1 MLCCLR
7 ELLCNICEA
16 FVFAWNC
23 RLDLQ
28 CFQTSCSMA
37 QCCQL
42 IKEAFP
48 KINED
53 IYSYVESVLESS
65 GEDFENEDDVY
76 EAIGEVLL
84 DLETNKSEDD
94 VR

>member
-1 MLCCLR
+1 
-7 ELLCNICEA
+7 
-16 FVFAWNC
+16 
-23 RLDLQ
+23 
-28 CFQTSCSMA
+28 MA

-48 KINED
+48 KINDD

-65 GEDFENEDDVY
+65 ADDFENEEDVY

-84 DLETNKSEDD
+84 DLETDKSEED
-94 VR
+94 VRYIPVPVPVPKDPHFFSVADSHPKDVVEKM

>member
-1 MLCCLR
+1 
-7 ELLCNICEA
+7 
-16 FVFAWNC
+16 
-23 RLDLQ
+23 
-28 CFQTSCSMA
+28 MA
-37 QCCQL
+37 QCCRL
-42 IKEAFP
+42 IKDAFP

-65 GEDFENEDDVY
+65 ADDFESEEDVY

-94 VR
+94 VRYRVNPIKISFLFK

>member
-1 MLCCLR
+1 
-7 ELLCNICEA
+7 
-16 FVFAWNC
+16 
-23 RLDLQ
+23 
-28 CFQTSCSMA
+28 MA

-76 EAIGEVLL
+76 EAIWEVLL
-84 DLETNKSEDD
+84 DLETNKSDDD